1 MLPPPPNP
9 AGMAPPPIKIL
20 RPGTFTDIH
29 GTKVTFT
36 QSDLD
41 QVIASY
47 DRESDPAPIVVGHP
61 KIDAPAFGW
70 IGSLAMEN
78 GVLVAHPSEVAPAF
92 AEAVEA
98 GHYRKIS
105 PQLYPPSS
113 PNNPKPGSWYL
124 QHVGFLG
131 GAAPAIKGLG
141 TVAFSDAAIG
151 VVTLSIEEDSMST
164 EDTNPADA
172 VAFAEREAALS
183 EREAALQAREA
194 DQAKRD
200 QDARHATHVAFAE
213 GLIADAKLAPAGKD
227 KVVGLLDLLDASQP
241 VAFGEGDAA
250 QMTPAAAF
258 RSLFDGAQPVVALGE
273 AAPADKKPGD
283 APKPTDIAR
292 RAQAYAEKMRK
303 EGKPITTQ
311 AAVRHVTA
319 NPDA

>member
-1 MLPPPPNP
+1 
-9 AGMAPPPIKIL
+9 MAPPPIKIL

-61 KIDAPAFGW
+61 TIDAPAFGW
-70 IGSLAMEN
+70 VGSLAMEN
-78 GVLVAHPSEVAPAF
+78 GVLVAHPSEVVPAF
-92 AEAVEA
+92 AEAVQA

-141 TVAFSDAAIG
+141 TVAFADAVVG
-151 VVTLSIEEDSMST
+151 VVTLSIEEDTMST
-164 EDTNPADA
+164 DTNTPADA
-172 VAFAEREAALS
+172 VAFAEREAALA
-183 EREAALQAREA
+183 EREIALKAREA
-194 DQAKRD
+194 DEAKRAK
-200 QDARHATHVAFAE
+200 DARHAEHVAFAE
-213 GLIADAKLAPAGKD
+213 GLIADVKLAPAGKD
-227 KVVGLLDLLDASQP
+227 KVVGLLDLLDAGQS
-241 VAFGEGDAA
+241 VAFGEGDANT
-250 QMTPAAAF
+250 MTPLAAF
-258 RSLFDGAQPVVALGE
+258 KSLFDGAQPVIALGE
-273 AAPADKKPGD
+273 AAPRDKKPGD
-283 APKPTDIAR
+283 EPKPDDIAR
-292 RAQAYAEKMRK
+292 RARAYADAQAKAGR
-303 EGKPITTQ
+303 PITIQ
-311 AAVRHVTA
+311 AAVRFVKA

>member
-1 MLPPPPNP
+1 
-9 AGMAPPPIKIL
+9 MAPPPIKIL

-78 GVLVAHPSEVAPAF
+78 GVLVAHPSEVVPAF

-141 TVAFSDAAIG
+141 TVAFSDAPVG
-151 VVTLSIEEDSMST
+151 VVILSID
-164 EDTNPADA
+164 EDTMTTETTTPPDA
-172 VAFAEREAALS
+172 VAFAEREALLA
-183 EREAALQAREA
+183 ERENALQAREA
-194 DQAKRD
+194 DQAARD
-200 QDARHATHVAFAE
+200 QATRHATHVAFAE
-213 GLIADAKLAPAGKD
+213 GLIADVKLAPAGKD
-227 KVVGLLDLLDASQP
+227 KVIGLLDLLDASQP
-241 VAFGEGDAA
+241 VAFGEGDANS
-250 QMTPAAAF
+250 MTPLDAF
-258 RSLFDGAQPVVALGE
+258 KSLFDGAQPVIALGE

-292 RAQAYAEKMRK
+292 RAQAYAEKMRAA
-303 EGKPITTQ
+303 GKPITTQ
-311 AAVRHVTA
+311 AAVRFVTA
-319 NPDA
+319 NPNA

>member
-1 MLPPPPNP
+1 
-9 AGMAPPPIKIL
+9 MAPPPIKIL

-41 QVIASY
+41 QVITSY

-61 KIDAPAFGW
+61 TINAPAFGW

-78 GVLVAHPSEVAPAF
+78 GVLVAHPSEVVPAF
-92 AEAVEA
+92 AEAVQA

-164 EDTNPADA
+164 EDTSTPDA
-172 VAFAEREAALS
+172 VAFAERQAELTERENALQ
-183 EREAALQAREA
+183 EREAAQARRDAE
-194 DQAKRD
+194 QAKRD

-213 GLIADAKLAPAGKD
+213 GLIADVKLAPAGKD

-241 VAFGEGDAA
+241 VSFGEGDANS
-250 QMTPAAAF
+250 MTAAAAF
-258 RSLFDGAQPVVALGE
+258 MSLFDGAQPIIALGE

-283 APKPTDIAR
+283 APKPGDIAR

-311 AAVRHVTA
+311 AAVRFVTA

>member
-1 MLPPPPNP
+1 
-9 AGMAPPPIKIL
+9 MAPPPIKIL

-36 QSDLD
+36 QADLD

-141 TVAFSDAAIG
+141 TVTFSDAVVG

-164 EDTNPADA
+164 EDTTSPDA
-172 VAFAEREAALS
+172 VAFAEREAALA
-183 EREAALQAREA
+183 ERENALKTREA
-194 DQAKRD
+194 DEAKRAK
-200 QDARHATHVAFAE
+200 DARHAEHVAFAE
-213 GLIADAKLAPAGKD
+213 GLIADVKLAPAGKD

-241 VAFGEGDAA
+241 VAFGEGDANS
-250 QMTPAAAF
+250 MTPLAAF
-258 RSLFDGAQPVVALGE
+258 KSLFDGAQPVIALGE
-273 AAPADKKPGD
+273 SAPRDKKPAD
-283 APKPTDIAR
+283 APKPGDIAR
-292 RAQAYAEKMRK
+292 RAQAYADKQRAA
-303 EGKPITTQ
+303 GKPITTQ
-311 AAVRHVTA
+311 AAVRYVTD

>member
-1 MLPPPPNP
+1 MFAPPPIP
-9 AGMAPPPIKIL
+9 AAMAPPPIKIL

-47 DRESDPAPIVVGHP
+47 DGESDPAPIVVGHP

-141 TVAFSDAAIG
+141 TVAFSDALIG
-151 VVTLSIEEDSMST
+151 VVALSIDEDSMT
-164 EDTNPADA
+164 TDTNTPPDA
-172 VAFAEREAALS
+172 VAFAQREAKLAERETAI
-183 EREAALQAREA
+183 QAREA
-194 DQAKRD
+194 DQAKREAT
-200 QDARHATHVAFAE
+200 ARHAEHVAFAE
-213 GLIADAKLAPAGKD
+213 GLIADVKLAPAGKD
-227 KVVGLLDLLDASQP
+227 KVVGLLDLLDAQQP
-241 VAFGEGDAA
+241 VAFGEGNAN
-250 QMTPAAAF
+250 QMTAAAAF
-258 RSLFDGAQPVVALGE
+258 KSLFDGAQPIVALGE
-273 AAPADKKPGD
+273 AAPKDKQAAE
-283 APKPTDIAR
+283 APKPVEVAR
-292 RAQAYAEKMRK
+292 RAQAYADKQRAA
-303 EGKPITTQ
+303 GKSITTQ
-311 AAVRHVTA
+311 AAVRFVTA

>member
-1 MLPPPPNP
+1 
-9 AGMAPPPIKIL
+9 MAPPPIKIL

-29 GTKVTFT
+29 GTKVTFA

-41 QVIASY
+41 DLIASY
-47 DRESDPAPIVVGHP
+47 DAASDPAPIVVGHP
-61 KIDAPAFGW
+61 KINAPAFGW
-70 IGSLAMEN
+70 IGSLAMED

-92 AEAVEA
+92 AEAVDA

-113 PNNPKPGSWYL
+113 PANPKPGHWYL

-141 TVAFSDAAIG
+141 TVAFADAPVG
-151 VVTLSIEEDSMST
+151 VVTLSIDEDSMT
-164 EDTNPADA
+164 IETTTPPDA
-172 VAFAEREAALS
+172 VAFAEREAALA
-183 EREAALQAREA
+183 ERENAIKAREA
-194 DQAKRD
+194 DQAQRE
-200 QDARHATHVAFAE
+200 QAARHAEHVAFAE
-213 GLIADAKLAPAGKD
+213 GLIADVKLAPAGKD

-241 VAFGEGDAA
+241 VAFGEGDANS
-250 QMTPAAAF
+250 MTPLAAF
-258 RSLFDGAQPVVALGE
+258 KSLFDGAQPVVALGE

-292 RAQAYAEKMRK
+292 RAQAYAEKQRQA
-303 EGKPITTQ
+303 GKPITTQ
-311 AAVRHVTA
+311 AAVRYVTA